1 MKEIQPLTLELLR
14 KNSRGSFGQPLLQ
27 QLECKTMGDGVNCVQ
42 HWSGVQGQKPEER
55 FAAPGID
62 LQPQLQNDPIYTV
75 ASGFKRE
82 LYPMDVVCGWSMNH
96 FNGRSL
102 AFPPPAQLNLPSA
115 AVFQGRAGQGGRG
128 GRAGE
133 GGGNKLEKKQPMAR
147 TGRTS

>member
-1 MKEIQPLTLELLR
+1 MCNI
-14 KNSRGSFGQPLLQ
+14 
-27 QLECKTMGDGVNCVQ
+27 
-42 HWSGVQGQKPEER
+42 GVQGQKPEER

-102 AFPPPAQLNLPSA
+102 AFHLPCSTSQVQPYFKA
-115 AVFQGRAGQGGRG
+115 GRAGGQ
-128 GRAGE
+128 